1 MRRLIK
7 ARRGGRGDGGAGSG
21 GAGRAGITDGPAE
34 MENPGAHADGRRTVS
49 GRSHVARRALISGA
63 AAASAGAAASLAL
76 GSAPASAADG
86 QSVLLGETNDSTDST
101 IISSSQGNGISGEVY
116 TVGASGAYGLD
127 FSTDGGYGV
136 QGYSENG
143 YGVYG
148 YSVNATGISGNAAAA
163 GYPAVYGDSTGG
175 DGLWGNTAADGFC
188 GLYADDQSSGGGVG
202 VYGTST
208 NGTGISGNAT
218 AAGYAAVYGDSA
230 GGDGLW
236 GNTAADGF
244 CGLYA
249 DDQSSGGG
257 VGVYGTSTNG
267 TGVLATSANGTALFV
282 EGSAAFSLCGVAAVR
297 GTASKV
303 TISGVPLTASS
314 LVLATPQGA
323 IAGVAVEGVV
333 LDVTAGSFTIHLT
346 QPATHHLPVAW
357 FVIETAAVESASANR
372 KLAHSTRHAPA
383 PLRERPDR
391 HRPRQPGQALADR
404 HRPASPRGLSAR
416 HRTVVRTPK
425 ALDEAETGKQSRPR

>member
-49 GRSHVARRALISGA
+49 GRGPVARRALISGA
-63 AAASAGAAASLAL
+63 AAAGAGAAASLAL

-101 IISSSQGNGISGEVY
+101 IISSSLGNGISGEVY
-116 TVGASGAYGLD
+116 TTGASGAYGLD

-148 YSVNATGISGNAAAA
+148 YSVNATGISGNA
-163 GYPAVYGDSTGG
+163 
-175 DGLWGNTAADGFC
+175 
-188 GLYADDQSSGGGVG
+188 
-202 VYGTST
+202 
-208 NGTGISGNAT
+208 T

-236 GNTAADGF
+236 GNTTADDF
-244 CGLYA
+244 CGVYA

-282 EGSAAFSLCGVAAVR
+282 EGSAAFSLCGVAMVR

-357 FVIETAAVESASANR
+357 FVIETAAAESASASR
-372 KLAHSTRHAPA
+372 KLAQSTRHSPA

-404 HRPASPRGLSAR
+404 HRPASPRGLPAR

-425 ALDEAETGKQSRPR
+425 ALNEAETGKQSRPR